1 MSLKKKKK
9 KGKIK
14 KILFNSIPIII
25 IVGALFFYFY
35 PPSFWLA
42 NHLKS
47 TPIKRFPVTKHQ
59 TKDEKKET
67 NAPNYGNESQLE
79 PTTENLWKASQADY
93 IASGGVFIP
102 SAEIRLPIY
111 HGIGY
116 YTMLK
121 GAGEQYPED
130 IVKVGE
136 AGNYVIASHL
146 TPYQGYLFTDLD
158 KVQQGQ
164 DVYLVGSNTNLIYRY
179 QIDWKETFDPQHS
192 QSIQQEEAKET
203 VEQINETKIVDL
215 KSLGVSSVKV
225 GDTISKTTKDFQ
237 PETGSEIETSTSLT
251 VKSVDSDKI
260 TILEEGTKKTKQCIC
275 TIYTCT
281 DTYSTHRLVVRG
293 HLVEEIPAEKA
304 SAELK
309 EAYSGWFSGTF

>member
-1 MSLKKKKK
+1 MTSKKIKQKR
-9 KGKIK
+9 KIK
-14 KILFNSIPIII
+14 KILFNSIPVII
-25 IVGALFFYFY
+25 IVGTLLFYFY

-42 NHLKS
+42 NYLKN
-47 TPIKRFPVTKHQ
+47 TPIERISVKKSHA
-59 TKDEKKET
+59 KDKKTEAE
-67 NAPNYGNESQLE
+67 APNYGNDSQLE
-79 PTTENLWKASQADY
+79 PTTENLWKASQANY
-93 IASGGVFIP
+93 VASGGVFIP
-102 SAEIRLPIY
+102 SAGIRLPIY

-121 GAGEQYPED
+121 GAGEQYSED
-130 IVKVGE
+130 VVKVGE

-164 DVYLVGSNTNLIYRY
+164 DIYLVGSNTNLIYRY
-179 QIDWKETFDPQHS
+179 KVDWKETFDPQHS
-192 QSIQQEEAKET
+192 QSIQQEEAKES
-203 VEQINETKIVDL
+203 VEQINETKTVDL
-215 KSLGVSSVKV
+215 KSLGVSSVKS
-225 GDTISKTTKDFQ
+225 GDTISKMTKDFQ
-237 PETGSEIETSTSLT
+237 SEAGNEIETNTSIT
-251 VKSVDSDKI
+251 VKSVDGDKI
-260 TILEEGTKKTKQCIC
+260 TVLEEGTKKTRQCIC
-275 TIYTCT
+275 TLYTCT